1 MIGPSVRSKLRL
13 RAATSSAREV
23 SGSGAA
29 DTFTASAFS
38 AVMTRAQLD
47 PSAHA
52 PWASTTLTSFIAILL
67 LPRSRGLPAHNK
79 FRAKLV
85 PADALDTLKARAMPG
100 ELDKVA
106 DRARDVREWF
116 SGFVRKHMGRPDSS
130 PDTRTGII
138 RQLSHPKSLEADV
151 DCDAGECPVRVIR
164 VGLGGPRRLPVYP
177 ERTFSGK
184 TGMSQ

>member
-1 MIGPSVRSKLRL
+1 MIGPWVRSKLRL

-67 LPRSRGLPAHNK
+67 LPGSSGVALL
-79 FRAKLV
+79 LV
-85 PADALDTLKARAMPG
+85 TSSETLDRLCPGPLTLLIHPN
-100 ELDKVA
+100 
-106 DRARDVREWF
+106 W
-116 SGFVRKHMGRPDSS
+116 RK
-130 PDTRTGII
+130 
-138 RQLSHPKSLEADV
+138 E
-151 DCDAGECPVRVIR
+151 
-164 VGLGGPRRLPVYP
+164 RR
-177 ERTFSGK
+177 
-184 TGMSQ
+184 M